1 MWLLFARAA
10 PPDVPYWPGRR
21 WFAAVDAVVWPGFV
35 GFALGQIDEAGGLL
49 IALLKA
55 LLVLSAARRLH
66 DALLLN
72 HRYHF
77 STWRWGWT
85 LARMLAIAALLR
97 HLI

>member
-66 DALLLN
+66 VALLLN
-72 HRYHF
+72 YRYHF

>member
-1 MWLLFARAA
+1 MWLLFARAI

-21 WFAAVDAVVWPGFV
+21 WLAAIDAVVWPGFV
-35 GFALGQIDEAGGLL
+35 WFVLGQIDEAGGLFV
-49 IALLKA
+49 ALLKA

-66 DALLLN
+66 LALLMN

-77 STWRWGWT
+77 TTWRWGWKV
-85 LARMLAIAALLR
+85 ARMLAIAALLR